1 MAQGI
6 RAQRAV
12 RVRQDIPV
20 PRVVRVLRGIPAQR
34 AVRVVRT
41 RAGPAPEGHIRADP
55 APVEYTPVGPE
66 AEQEVPLLRGPSLV
80 IRRQRVVMKYTLRM
94 AAWSVREPTVPVP
107 IFTTLTAAWISIMD
121 WMETAGS

>member
-1 MAQGI
+1 MAQGIPAQRAVRVRQHIPVPRVVRVRRGI

-12 RVRQDIPV
+12 RVV
-20 PRVVRVLRGIPAQR
+20 
-34 AVRVVRT
+34 
-41 RAGPAPEGHIRADP
+41 HIRADP
-55 APVEYTPVGPE
+55 APVECTPVGPE

-80 IRRQRVVMKYTLRM
+80 IRRQRVAMKYTLRM